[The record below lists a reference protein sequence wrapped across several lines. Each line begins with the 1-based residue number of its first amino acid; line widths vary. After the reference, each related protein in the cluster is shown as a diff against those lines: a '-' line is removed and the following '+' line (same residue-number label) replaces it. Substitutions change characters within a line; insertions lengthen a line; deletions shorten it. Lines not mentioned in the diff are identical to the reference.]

1 MSLFFGL
8 GKIFGQNK
16 QEPNADYKGV
26 IGSYTENG
34 FPVIIKFV
42 NELPQNKIINHLP
55 FLVIISWKYNGE
67 KNNGMPEKKVNE
79 RMIILEGAIEKS
91 MESSNV
97 FTHAYSRTG
106 NNLKEFVYYGTNQ
119 DDFMNLLN
127 KTLKSHKEYPIE
139 ISFYEDKEWTEF
151 KKILEDFKEK

>member
-16 QEPNADYKGV
+16 QDANADYKGV
-26 IGSYTENG
+26 IGSYTEDG

-42 NELPQNKIINHLP
+42 NELPEIKIMNQLS
-55 FLVIISWKYNGE
+55 FLVVISWKYNGE

-139 ISFYEDKEWTEF
+139 ISFYEDKEWIEF